1 MVLIAMKRA
10 LISVYDKRSIV
21 NFARELSE
29 LGFEIVSTGG
39 TLKTLKDG
47 GIQIVKHVSEVTGF
61 PEILEGR
68 VKTEHP
74 KLIGGILARRHK
86 KEHVKDLKKYG
97 IDPIDL
103 VVCNLYPF
111 ERVTNQEVDLMT
123 ALENID
129 IGGPNMIRAAAKNF
143 ENVTVVVNPN
153 RYGQILSEYK
163 KNGEVSA
170 ETRKAL
176 AVEAFKE
183 TARYDSAIYKFLEKA
198 FGSECASAQASG
210 EGNICH

>member
-1 MVLIAMKRA
+1 MKRA
-10 LISVYDKRSIV
+10 LISVYDKTGIV
-21 NFARELSE
+21 SFAKELSK
-29 LGFEIVSTGG
+29 LGFEIISTGG
-39 TLKTLKDG
+39 TLETLKEG
-47 GIQIVKHVSEVTGF
+47 KIRFVKHVSEVTEF

-74 KLIGGILARRHK
+74 KVMGGILALRDRK
-86 KEHVKDLKKYG
+86 GHVKDLERHG
-97 IDPIDL
+97 IELIDM

-111 ERVTNQEVDLMT
+111 ERVTDQGADLKT

-143 ENVTVVVNPN
+143 ENVVVIVNPR

-163 KNGEVSA
+163 KNGDVSA

-183 TARYDSAIYKFLEKA
+183 TARYDSAIYRFLEKA
-198 FGSECASAQASG
+198 LLSNVSNC
-210 EGNICH
+210 

>member
-1 MVLIAMKRA
+1 MIMKRA
-10 LISVYDKRSIV
+10 LISVYDKTDIV
-21 NFARELSE
+21 SFARELSK
-29 LGFEIVSTGG
+29 LGFEIISTGG
-39 TLKTLKDG
+39 TLETLKDS
-47 GIQIVKHVSEVTGF
+47 GIRLVKHVSAVTEF

-74 KLIGGILARRHK
+74 KLMGGILALRDKR
-86 KEHVKDLKKYG
+86 EHVKALKKHG
-97 IDPIDL
+97 IEPIDI

-111 ERVTNQEVDLMT
+111 ERVTEQGADLKT

-143 ENVTVVVNPN
+143 ENVVVVVNPR
-153 RYGQILSEYK
+153 RYGQILSEIK
-163 KNGEVSA
+163 KNGEVST

-183 TARYDSAIYKFLEKA
+183 TARYDSAICRFLEKA
-198 FGSECASAQASG
+198 LLTKSSHS
-210 EGNICH
+210 

>member
-1 MVLIAMKRA
+1 MKRA
-10 LISVYDKRSIV
+10 LISVYDKTGIV
-21 NFARELSE
+21 SFAKELSK
-29 LGFEIVSTGG
+29 LGFEIISTGG
-39 TLKTLKDG
+39 TLETLKEG
-47 GIQIVKHVSEVTGF
+47 KIRFVKHVSEVTEF

-74 KLIGGILARRHK
+74 KLMGGILALRDRK
-86 KEHVKDLKKYG
+86 GHVKDLERHG
-97 IDPIDL
+97 IESIDL

-111 ERVTNQEVDLMT
+111 ERVTDQGADLKT

-143 ENVTVVVNPN
+143 ENVVVIVNPR

-163 KNGEVSA
+163 KNGDVSA

-183 TARYDSAIYKFLEKA
+183 TARYDSAIYRFLEKA
-198 FGSECASAQASG
+198 LRSNVSNC
-210 EGNICH
+210 

>member
-1 MVLIAMKRA
+1 MTMKRA
-10 LISVYDKRSIV
+10 LISVYDKTVIV
-21 NFARELSE
+21 SFARELDK
-29 LGFEIVSTGG
+29 LGFEIISTGG
-39 TLKTLKDG
+39 TLETLKEG
-47 GIQIVKHVSEVTGF
+47 GIRSVKHVSEVTEF

-74 KLIGGILARRHK
+74 KLIGGILALRDRE
-86 KEHVKDLKKYG
+86 EHVKDLERHG
-97 IDPIDL
+97 IEPIDI

-111 ERVTNQEVDLMT
+111 ERLTDQGADLKT

-143 ENVTVVVNPN
+143 ENVVVIVNPH
-153 RYGQILSEYK
+153 RYDQVLSEYK
-163 KNGEVSA
+163 KNGDVSV

-183 TARYDSAIYKFLEKA
+183 TARYDAAICRFLEKT
-198 FGSECASAQASG
+198 SL
-210 EGNICH
+210 